1 MATKIDSVSAR
12 ARLKPRREPYW
23 HRVAKGA
30 YVGFRKMTADT
41 AGSWIARH
49 RDDATGKQ
57 SLNALGPLDAHP
69 AHERFDKACN
79 MAADWFKHMGMGGSA
94 EVVTVKGACDRYVR
108 HIRQEK
114 GDKPADDLAGRF
126 RRWVEPDPIARIV
139 LSKLTR
145 EHVKIFRK
153 RLMEAPVT
161 VNKDG
166 STRERAKDS
175 INRDMTALR
184 AALNYAMADGLVTT
198 DFAWREA
205 LKPIKDAGRR
215 RDNYLDR
222 VQRRALVKHAPRELA
237 EFLSGLALLPLRPG
251 ALAQLCVAD
260 FDSRLSMLRI
270 GKDKAGKDRKIKL
283 PPATAELFVESAAG
297 KPPTAPLLSRAD
309 GKAWDKDAWKG
320 PVKEAARA
328 ADLPP
333 ETTAYTL
340 RHSTITDL
348 VHAGL
353 DLLTVAQ
360 ISGTSVAMIE
370 KHYGHLRSDVAAQAL
385 AKLAL

>member
-1 MATKIDSVSAR
+1 MKIDTVSSR
-12 ARLKPRREPYW
+12 SRLRPRREPYW
-23 HRVAKGA
+23 HRVTKGA
-30 YVGFRKMTADT
+30 YVGFRKMTEDT
-41 AGSWIARH
+41 VGSWVARY
-49 RDDATGKQ
+49 RDDATGRQ
-57 SLNALGPLDAHP
+57 ALNALGALDTYP
-69 AHERFDKACN
+69 AHERFDKACS

-94 EVVTVKGACDRYVR
+94 EVVTVKGACDRYVE

-114 GDKPADDLAGRF
+114 GDKAADDLLGRF
-126 RRWVEPDPIARIV
+126 RRWVEPDPVARIV

-145 EHVKIFRK
+145 EHVKTFRR
-153 RLMEAPVT
+153 RLIDAPVT
-161 VNKDG
+161 VNKGCD
-166 STRERAKDS
+166 TRARAKDS

-198 DFAWREA
+198 DFSWREA

-222 VQRRALVKHAPRELA
+222 MQRRALINHAPDDLA

-251 ALAQLCVAD
+251 ALAQLSVAD

-283 PPATAELFVESAAG
+283 PPATAELFATSARS
-297 KPPTAPLLSRAD
+297 KLPTAPLLSRAD
-309 GKAWDKDAWKG
+309 GKAWNKDAWKG
-320 PVKEAARA
+320 PVKEAVHA
-328 ADLPP
+328 AELPP

-348 VHAGL
+348 VHDGL

-370 KHYGHLRSDVAAQAL
+370 KHYGHLRSDVAAHAL

>member
-1 MATKIDSVSAR
+1 
-12 ARLKPRREPYW
+12 
-23 HRVAKGA
+23 
-30 YVGFRKMTADT
+30 
-41 AGSWIARH
+41 
-49 RDDATGKQ
+49 
-57 SLNALGPLDAHP
+57 
-69 AHERFDKACN
+69 
-79 MAADWFKHMGMGGSA
+79 
-94 EVVTVKGACDRYVR
+94 
-108 HIRQEK
+108 
-114 GDKPADDLAGRF
+114 
-126 RRWVEPDPIARIV
+126 
-139 LSKLTR
+139 
-145 EHVKIFRK
+145 
-153 RLMEAPVT
+153 
-161 VNKDG
+161 
-166 STRERAKDS
+166 
-175 INRDMTALR
+175 
-184 AALNYAMADGLVTT
+184 
-198 DFAWREA
+198 
-205 LKPIKDAGRR
+205 
-215 RDNYLDR
+215 
-222 VQRRALVKHAPRELA
+222 
-237 EFLSGLALLPLRPG
+237 
-251 ALAQLCVAD
+251 
-260 FDSRLSMLRI
+260 MLRI